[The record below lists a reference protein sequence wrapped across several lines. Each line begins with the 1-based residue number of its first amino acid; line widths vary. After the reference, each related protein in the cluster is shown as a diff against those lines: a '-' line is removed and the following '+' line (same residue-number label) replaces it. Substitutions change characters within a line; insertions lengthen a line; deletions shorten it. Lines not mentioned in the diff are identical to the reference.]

1 MAFSMK
7 LILYLSDLI
16 LPFVIFYIIASGW
29 LADRPV
35 YDDFVTGA
43 KKGFH
48 TVLGVMP
55 TLIGLMTG
63 VAVLRASG
71 FLDFL
76 GQFVA
81 RIIGSML
88 SVLFPDIMASLGPL
102 NSLTQL
108 ISVIMVK
115 LFSSSAATGL
125 ALDIFKEYGTDS
137 FPGLAVSLMLSCT
150 ETIFY
155 TMSVYFMS
163 VKIKKTRYTLPGALI
178 ATLAG
183 IVMSLLLAS
192 FMNGG

>member
-1 MAFSMK
+1 MK

-16 LPFVIFYIIASGW
+16 LPFVIFYIVASGW

-35 YDDFVTGA
+35 YDDFVNGA
-43 KKGFH
+43 KKGFQ

-76 GQFVA
+76 GSLFA
-81 RIIGSML
+81 RIIGGL
-88 SVLFPDIMASLGPL
+88 LGFAFPEIRPSLG
-102 NSLTQL
+102 SLDSLSQL
-108 ISVIMVK
+108 ISVILVK
-115 LFSSSAATGL
+115 MFSSSAATGL
-125 ALDIFKEYGTDS
+125 ALDIFQEYGTDS
-137 FPGLAVSLMLSCT
+137 FLGLAVSLILSCT

-163 VKIKKTRYTLPGALI
+163 VKIKKTRYTLPGALL
-178 ATLAG
+178 ASLAG
-183 IVMSLLLAS
+183 MIMSILLA
-192 FMNGG
+192 MGMTIG

>member
-1 MAFSMK
+1 MN

-16 LPFVIFYIIASGW
+16 LPFVIFYIVASGW
-29 LADRPV
+29 LANRPV

-43 KKGFH
+43 KKGFQ

-76 GQFVA
+76 GQFFA
-81 RIIGSML
+81 RIIGFLLGIFSPEL
-88 SVLFPDIMASLGPL
+88 ASSVSHLD
-102 NSLTQL
+102 SLTEL
-108 ISVIMVK
+108 ISVILVK

-137 FPGLAVSLMLSCT
+137 FLGLSVSLMLSCT

-183 IVMSLLLAS
+183 VIMSLFLATA
-192 FMNGG
+192 MITT

>member
-1 MAFSMK
+1 MN

-16 LPFVIFYIIASGW
+16 LPFVIFYIVASGW
-29 LADRPV
+29 LAHRSV
-35 YDDFVTGA
+35 YDDFVIGA
-43 KKGFH
+43 KKGFQ
-48 TVLGVMP
+48 TVLNVMP

-76 GQFVA
+76 GSLFA
-81 RIIGSML
+81 RIFGALLHIF
-88 SVLFPDIMASLGPL
+88 FPFFADSLGQL
-102 NSLTQL
+102 DSLTEL
-108 ISVIMVK
+108 ISVILVK

-137 FPGLAVSLMLSCT
+137 FLGMTVSLMLSCT

-163 VKIKKTRYTLPGALI
+163 VKITKTRYTLPGALI

-183 IVMSLLLAS
+183 VIMSIWLATS
-192 FMNGG
+192 MT

>member
-1 MAFSMK
+1 MN
-7 LILYLSDLI
+7 LLLYLSDLI
-16 LPFVIFYIIASGW
+16 LPFVIFYIVASGW
-29 LADRPV
+29 IADRPV

-43 KKGFH
+43 KKGFQ

-71 FLDFL
+71 FLDYL
-76 GQFVA
+76 GQLFA
-81 RIIGSML
+81 RLIGALLGIL
-88 SVLFPDIMASLGPL
+88 SPEMAAFTSHLSTL
-102 NSLTQL
+102 SEL
-108 ISVIMVK
+108 ISVILVK

-125 ALDIFKEYGTDS
+125 ALDIFREYGTDS
-137 FPGLAVSLMLSCT
+137 PLGLAVSLMLSCT

-183 IVMSLLLAS
+183 VVMSLILAAQMS
-192 FMNGG
+192 GI

>member
-1 MAFSMK
+1 MN

-16 LPFVIFYIIASGW
+16 LPFVIFYIVASGW
-29 LADRPV
+29 LAHRPV

-43 KKGFH
+43 KKGFQ
-48 TVLGVMP
+48 TVLNVMP

-76 GQFVA
+76 GN
-81 RIIGSML
+81 
-88 SVLFPDIMASLGPL
+88 LFAKILGALLHIFFPSFAASLGQL
-102 NSLTQL
+102 DNLTEL
-108 ISVIMVK
+108 ISLILVK

-137 FPGLAVSLMLSCT
+137 FLGMTVSLMLSCT

-183 IVMSLLLAS
+183 VIMSILLATY
-192 FMNGG
+192 MT

>member
-1 MAFSMK
+1 MNF
-7 LILYLSDLI
+7 ILYLSDLI
-16 LPFVIFYIIASGW
+16 LPFTIFYIVASGW

-43 KKGFH
+43 KKGFQ

-76 GQFVA
+76 GGLFA
-81 RIIGSML
+81 KIIGGSL
-88 SVLFPDIMASLGPL
+88 EFFFPDLLTSIGPL
-102 NSLTQL
+102 HSLTEL
-108 ISVIMVK
+108 ISVILVK

-137 FPGLAVSLMLSCT
+137 LLGLSVSLMLSCT

-163 VKIKKTRYTLPGALI
+163 IKIKKTRYTLPGALI

-183 IVMSLLLAS
+183 VLMSILLAAAMTTS
-192 FMNGG
+192 

>member
-1 MAFSMK
+1 MN

-16 LPFVIFYIIASGW
+16 LPFVIFYIVASGW
-29 LADRPV
+29 LAGRPV
-35 YDDFVTGA
+35 YDDFVIGA
-43 KKGFH
+43 KKGFQ
-48 TVLGVMP
+48 TVLSVMP

-71 FLDFL
+71 FLDYL
-76 GQFVA
+76 GQLFA
-81 RIIGSML
+81 RLIGTLLGIFSPEIAASTSHLTTL
-88 SVLFPDIMASLGPL
+88 SE
-102 NSLTQL
+102 L
-108 ISVIMVK
+108 ISVILVK

-137 FPGLAVSLMLSCT
+137 PLGLTVSLMLSCT

-183 IVMSLLLAS
+183 VVMSVVLAAA
-192 FMNGG
+192 MTTP